1 MLYEKKDLLLHVC
14 CAPCATAV
22 FEALIKEFTVTAF
35 FYNPNIQ
42 PDTEYQKRLEHVRT
56 LCRMQDI
63 ALVVPDYD
71 DSLWLGHTAGL
82 EREPEGGS
90 RCSICFKVRI
100 SRTAGVAQTMG
111 IETVA
116 TTLSVSPHKNVRL
129 INAIGSDVVKGTD
142 ITFLDRDFKKNDG
155 YRKSCE
161 LSRVY
166 GLYRQH
172 YCGCLYSLPM
182 KSGDGTEGKQKSL

>member
-1 MLYEKKDLLLHVC
+1 VLHEKKDLLLHVC

-42 PDTEYQKRLEHVRT
+42 PDTEYQKRLQHVRT
-56 LCRMQDI
+56 LCRMKDI
-63 ALVVPDYD
+63 ALVVHDYD
-71 DSLWLGHTAGL
+71 DRLWSGHTAGL
-82 EREPEGGS
+82 ERESEGGS

-100 SRTAGVAQTMG
+100 SRTVGVAQAMG

-116 TTLSVSPHKNVRL
+116 TTLSVSPHKNVCL
-129 INAIGSDVVKGTD
+129 INAIGSDAVKGTE
-142 ITFLDRDFKKNDG
+142 IIFLDRDFKKNDG

-161 LSRVY
+161 LSRAY

-182 KSGDGTEGKQKSL
+182 KSGDGTEGK